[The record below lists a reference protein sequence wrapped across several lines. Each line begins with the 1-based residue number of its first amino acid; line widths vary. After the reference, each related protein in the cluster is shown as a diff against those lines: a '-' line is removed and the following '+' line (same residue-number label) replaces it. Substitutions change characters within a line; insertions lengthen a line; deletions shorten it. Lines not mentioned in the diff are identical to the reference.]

1 MAVPSLSC
9 LLVLAGLSAA
19 SALWQE
25 DLTPRRYVPLDE
37 RSMLRF
43 AGNVSHKDHFR
54 LLENDGSSLLIGARN
69 IVFNISLT
77 DLTERRDER
86 LEWHSE
92 PQDVQL
98 CIMKGLDEEAC
109 HNYIRVLAKRGDDQL
124 FVCGTNSYK
133 PKCRHYQKHPD
144 VGYLPK
150 GGQRDGR
157 GLCPYDPNHNS
168 TVTFVDGETYAGTV
182 ADLASSDPLIY
193 RDKRPL
199 RTDKLELK
207 QLNAPSF
214 VGSMDYGDHVY
225 FFFRETA
232 VEYIN
237 CGKRSYSRVA
247 RVCKKDRGGPYKYK
261 NKWTSFLKSRLNC
274 SIPGEYPFYF
284 DEIQSIS
291 TVQSGVYG
299 GRPEEVLY
307 AVFTTPVN
315 SIPGSAICA
324 FRMADLVD
332 TFAGAFKHQEDMNS
346 NWLPLK
352 NSQVPSP
359 RPGLC
364 VNDSR
369 QLSDAHL
376 NFIQSHPLMDGA
388 VPSLHGRPLLAR
400 TSLRHRFTKI
410 AVDPQVQAADGTLYD
425 VLFIGTDNG
434 RVLKAVN
441 AASGSGTVRAEPVLI
456 EELEVLA
463 SGAAITNL
471 LVSRQPDAPP
481 RLIVVTDDEVRAL
494 PLHRCGDKALRCADC
509 VRLQDPYCGW
519 EAAGQ
524 RCAPVDSPAWP
535 EGVAVVQNVSH
546 GVHPHC
552 PPSPDREPKILYQEA
567 TTPPSTASSPP
578 EPCVCGSGSAPAGSG
593 QDSDSDSDSDVRLE
607 SQFVTG
613 VEPAVYSAETLAV
626 AVVTTCL
633 LAMVIGFLA
642 GWLFS
647 RRCWR
652 MRNEPYY
659 ETPHLDHQSKMKQL
673 ETAAAQGKPDNRCDQ
688 NFLNTE
694 PPSVLLSKQINLV
707 VNQTKNSNGK
717 NANSAAD
724 NKPLQ
729 KVRKMYL

>member
-207 QLNAPSF
+207 QLNGTFNSWGTWHTWPGPEAPSF

-376 NFIQSHPLMDGA
+376 NFIQSHPLMDW
-388 VPSLHGRPLLAR
+388 
-400 TSLRHRFTKI
+400 RH
-410 AVDPQVQAADGTLYD
+410 
-425 VLFIGTDNG
+425 NG

-494 PLHRCGDKALRCADC
+494 PLHRCGDKAVRCADC

-524 RCAPVDSPAWP
+524 RCAPVDSPCLAR
-535 EGVAVVQNVSH
+535 GR
-546 GVHPHC
+546 G
-552 PPSPDREPKILYQEA
+552 R
-567 TTPPSTASSPP
+567 
-578 EPCVCGSGSAPAGSG
+578 
-593 QDSDSDSDSDVRLE
+593 
-607 SQFVTG
+607 
-613 VEPAVYSAETLAV
+613 SAERQ
-626 AVVTTCL
+626 
-633 LAMVIGFLA
+633 
-642 GWLFS
+642 S
-647 RRCWR
+647 RR
-652 MRNEPYY
+652 PSA
-659 ETPHLDHQSKMKQL
+659 LS
-673 ETAAAQGKPDNRCDQ
+673 AQ
-688 NFLNTE
+688 
-694 PPSVLLSKQINLV
+694 
-707 VNQTKNSNGK
+707 
-717 NANSAAD
+717 
-724 NKPLQ
+724 
-729 KVRKMYL
+729 

>member
-1 MAVPSLSC
+1 MADLLRARLPPLLLVVC
-9 LLVLAGLSAA
+9 LLSSAA
-19 SALWQE
+19 AWQE
-25 DLTPRRYVPLDE
+25 DLVARNPNTTLDE
-37 RSMLRF
+37 ESVLKF
-43 AGNVSHKDHFR
+43 SGNLSHNDHFK
-54 LLENDGSSLLIGARN
+54 LLERDGNSLLIGARN

-86 LEWHSE
+86 LEWHSD

-109 HNYIRVLAKRGDDQL
+109 HNYIRVLAKRGDEEL

-133 PKCRHYQKHPD
+133 PRCRNYKKNPELGYVPD
-144 VGYLPK
+144 GTE
-150 GGQRDGR
+150 RDAR
-157 GLCPYDPNHNS
+157 GICPYSPKHNS
-168 TVTFVDGETYAGTV
+168 TVTFVDGELFSGTV
-182 ADLASSDPLIY
+182 ADFAGSDPLIY
-193 RDKRPL
+193 RHPL
-199 RTDKLELK
+199 RTEQSELK

-214 VGSMDYGDHVY
+214 VGSMEYGDHVY

-237 CGKRSYSRVA
+237 CGKRVYSRVA
-247 RVCKKDRGGPYKYK
+247 RVCKKDQGGSYKHRYS
-261 NKWTSFLKSRLNC
+261 WTSFLKSRLNC
-274 SIPGEYPFYF
+274 SIPGDYPFYF

-324 FRMADLVD
+324 FRMTDLVD

-410 AVDPQVQAADGTLYD
+410 AVDPQVRAADGTLYD

-552 PPSPDREPKILYQEA
+552 AEDDARYEEELYFATIPKSRE
-567 TTPPSTASSPP
+567 
-578 EPCVCGSGSAPAGSG
+578 
-593 QDSDSDSDSDVRLE
+593 QDSSD
-607 SQFVTG
+607 
-613 VEPAVYSAETLAV
+613 AVYSAKTLAV
-626 AVVTTCL
+626 AVTTTCL
-633 LAMVIGFLA
+633 LAMVIGFMA

-647 RRCWR
+647 RRWT
-652 MRNEPYY
+652 RNQQRTKYY
-659 ETPHLDHQSKMKQL
+659 ETDSTCLKQADTVAL
-673 ETAAAQGKPDNRCDQ
+673 PVKTDNRGDIAQ
-688 NFLNTE
+688 TQPNPE
-694 PPSVLLSKQINLV
+694 PTSFVGNNGKQINIV
-707 VNQTKNSNGK
+707 VNQTKPTLDRKTEIEPGY
-717 NANSAAD
+717 D
-724 NKPLQ
+724 TLQ
-729 KVRKMYL
+729 KKRSAYL